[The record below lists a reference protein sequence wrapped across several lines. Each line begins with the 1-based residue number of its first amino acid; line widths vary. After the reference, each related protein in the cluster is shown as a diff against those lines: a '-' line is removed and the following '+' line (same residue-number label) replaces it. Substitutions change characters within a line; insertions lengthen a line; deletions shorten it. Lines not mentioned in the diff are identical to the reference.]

1 MSSGTP
7 HRLTVM
13 RTPSL
18 DSSYVLVPGA
28 GGRGW
33 IWHLL
38 VAELE
43 RRGRRAVALDLP
55 GSDPA
60 AGLTA
65 YRDVIADAVR
75 EQVRDG
81 AAAVTL
87 VALSLGGFSAPLA
100 CEHAPV
106 ARLVLVNAMIPR
118 PGETAGDW
126 WDNVGWPEAAQA
138 AADQDGRPKVDVN
151 DPETLFYH
159 DLPAR
164 LTEVMRADPDADAWT
179 ESPAVFGDPWPL
191 AAWPAVPTTVLAGRE
206 DRFFPFELQRRVAM
220 TRLGAEVGELPG
232 GHLLALSQPEA
243 LAERITAR

>member
-1 MSSGTP
+1 
-7 HRLTVM
+7 M
-13 RTPSL
+13 RPSSL

-33 IWHLL
+33 VWHLL

-43 RRGRRAVALDLP
+43 RRGHHAVTLDLP

-60 AGLTA
+60 AGLAA

-75 EQVRDG
+75 EQARGG

-87 VALSLGGFSAPLA
+87 IALSLGGFSAPLA

-106 ARLVLVNAMIPR
+106 SRLVLVNAMIPR

-138 AADQDGRPKVDVN
+138 AADRDGRPKIDVN
-151 DPETLFYH
+151 DADTLFYH
-159 DLPAR
+159 DLPAPVA
-164 LTEVMRADPDADAWT
+164 EAMRADPDGDAWT

-191 AAWPAVPTTVLAGRE
+191 AAWPDVPTTVLAGRD
-206 DRFFPFELQRRVAM
+206 DRFFPLELQRRVAM
-220 TRLGAEVGELPG
+220 TRLGTGVGELPG

-243 LAERITAR
+243 LADAITAEG

>member
-1 MSSGTP
+1 MIMRPSS
-7 HRLTVM
+7 LE
-13 RTPSL
+13 
-18 DSSYVLVPGA
+18 SSYVLVPGA

-33 IWHLL
+33 VWHLL

-43 RRGRRAVALDLP
+43 RRGHRAVALDLP
-55 GSDPA
+55 GPDPA

-65 YRDVIADAVR
+65 YRDVIAEAVR

-100 CEHAPV
+100 CQHAPV

-126 WDNVGWPEAAQA
+126 GNHVGWPEAAQA
-138 AADQDGRPKVDVN
+138 AADRDGRPKIDVN

-159 DLPAR
+159 DLPAPVA
-164 LTEVMRADPDADAWT
+164 EAMRTDPDAWT

-191 AAWPAVPTTVLAGRE
+191 AAWPAVPTTVLAGRH
-206 DRFFPFELQRRVAM
+206 DRLFPLELQRRVAM
-220 TRLGAEVGELPG
+220 TRLRAQVGELPG
-232 GHLLALSQPEA
+232 GHLLSLSQPEA
-243 LAERITAR
+243 LADSITAR

>member
-1 MSSGTP
+1 MRPSS
-7 HRLTVM
+7 
-13 RTPSL
+13 S
-18 DSSYVLVPGA
+18 DSSYLLVPGA

-33 IWHLL
+33 VWHLL

-43 RRGRRAVALDLP
+43 RRGHRAFALDLP

-75 EQVRDG
+75 EEAHSG
-81 AAAVTL
+81 GTAVTL
-87 VALSLGGFSAPLA
+87 VTLSLGGFSAPLA

-126 WDNVGWPEAAQA
+126 WDNVGWREAAQA
-138 AADQDGRPKVDVN
+138 AADRDGRPKVDVN

-159 DLPAR
+159 DLPAPV
-164 LTEVMRADPDADAWT
+164 TEAMRADPDADAWT

-206 DRFFPFELQRRVAM
+206 DRFFPPELQCRVAM
-220 TRLGAEVGELPG
+220 TRLGAEPGELPG

-243 LAERITAR
+243 LADSITAR